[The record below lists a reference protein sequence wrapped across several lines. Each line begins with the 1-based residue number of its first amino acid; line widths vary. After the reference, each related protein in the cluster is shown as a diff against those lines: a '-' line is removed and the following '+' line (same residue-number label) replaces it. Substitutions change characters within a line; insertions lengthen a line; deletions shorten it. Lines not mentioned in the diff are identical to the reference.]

1 MVNNSLANCITL
13 IRNGLHNK
21 KHFVLIQRSMILYSF
36 LDFLIK
42 QGFIL
47 SYSFYNDNYLK
58 VYLRYNQYGK
68 LILRDIRLLST
79 KSRRFYI
86 HHHFLK
92 KVKSS
97 VLIFIVSTTKGYL
110 THQQAL
116 QQKIGGELIAVLV

>member
-86 HHHFLK
+86 HYHFLK